1 MVEFRVGK
9 RTKIFLTKQKCNT
22 ALSAKSCSSQTRLTS
37 VTYWAK
43 NIKMLK
49 RLSTNNKTT
58 NKHKEKLNKNLLK
71 SNKSARRQWLL
82 SSTEFPNWER
92 NLPMWFMIR
101 WTWSERN
108 KREGTRRWT
117 MLRRKKSRK
126 RKARLQFTTP
136 KTCLWVG
143 TVNQFHIGCSSCMD
157 WVSST
162 NVKFV
167 VTTRTGEGEPS
178 KCTSKNGD
186 TLTGWGVSRSLTQS
200 ISETLP
206 Q

>member
-82 SSTEFPNWER
+82 SSTEFPN
-92 NLPMWFMIR
+92 
-101 WTWSERN
+101 
-108 KREGTRRWT
+108 
-117 MLRRKKSRK
+117 
-126 RKARLQFTTP
+126 
-136 KTCLWVG
+136 
-143 TVNQFHIGCSSCMD
+143 
-157 WVSST
+157 
-162 NVKFV
+162 
-167 VTTRTGEGEPS
+167 
-178 KCTSKNGD
+178 
-186 TLTGWGVSRSLTQS
+186 
-200 ISETLP
+200 
-206 Q
+206 